1 MARDHL
7 ISVRVSEEAKRRFQ
21 ALAARQGMTESA
33 LLNRLME
40 LALIGAGD
48 SGSDKDG
55 EAAVGPRS
63 SRLYVRLN
71 AEDQQRLQERAARR
85 DLRSA
90 TYAALLL
97 RAHLR
102 SCAPLPRAEL
112 AALGRAVSELSA
124 IGRNLNQLVR
134 ATHAGAKGG
143 ALPADQAKAMLRVC
157 EALRDHT
164 KALIKANAASW
175 KQGEPDG

>member
-7 ISVRVSEEAKRRFQ
+7 ISVRVSEETKQRFR
-21 ALAARQGMTESA
+21 ALASRQGMTESA

-40 LALIGAGD
+40 LALIGADNSAPAGD
-48 SGSDKDG
+48 D
-55 EAAVGPRS
+55 EAAAAPRS

-71 AEDQQRLQERAARR
+71 ADDQRRLQERAARR

-112 AALGRAVSELSA
+112 GTLGRAVSELSA

-134 ATHAGAKGG
+134 ATHAGTKGG
-143 ALPADQAKAMLRVC
+143 ALSPDHAKAMLRVC

-164 KALIKANAASW
+164 KALVKANAASW

>member
-7 ISVRVSEEAKRRFQ
+7 ISVRVSAEAKQRFR

-40 LALIGAGD
+40 IALIGAGETAL
-48 SGSDKDG
+48 GRGGDG
-55 EAAVGPRS
+55 ARAPRS

-71 AEDQQRLQERAARR
+71 THDQRRLQERAGRR
-85 DLRSA
+85 DMRSA
-90 TYAALLL
+90 TYASLLL
-97 RAHLR
+97 RAHLG
-102 SCAPLPRAEL
+102 SCSPLPKAEL
-112 AALGRAVSELSA
+112 AALLRAVSELSA

-134 ATHAGAKGG
+134 ATHAAGKGG
-143 ALPADQAKAMLRVC
+143 ALPSDQAKAMLRVC

-164 KALIKANAASW
+164 KALVKSNAASW
-175 KQGEPDG
+175 KLEEPDG